1 MHTGLFRTIGKYC
14 TRTFHTVRHPHDM
27 PHDRYTP
34 ADQGPQA
41 ERVTALKQAR
51 SNPTPEEYRVFVLII
66 YTQYSILYQCIL
78 AGNEMRYEMKC
89 PVRLAA
95 PPP

>member
-1 MHTGLFRTIGKYC
+1 MAARRADHGDRKLAATQWPGKVYIHT
-14 TRTFHTVRHPHDM
+14 
-27 PHDRYTP
+27 
-34 ADQGPQA
+34 
-41 ERVTALKQAR
+41 
-51 SNPTPEEYRVFVLII
+51 NN
-66 YTQYSILYQCIL
+66 IL